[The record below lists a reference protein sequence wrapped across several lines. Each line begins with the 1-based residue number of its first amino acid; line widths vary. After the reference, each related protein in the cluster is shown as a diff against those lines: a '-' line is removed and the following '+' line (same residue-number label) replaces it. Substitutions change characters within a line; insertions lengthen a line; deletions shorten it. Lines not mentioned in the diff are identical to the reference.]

1 MPALYS
7 TSFHRF
13 NTVGQ
18 IGGTTSNASAMVG
31 TAIGTASLPGVGDS
45 FRLTDPTVIDDS
57 GNTQTFSQE
66 IANAGHAGYTI
77 KGIQIQT
84 QTSSSLTAPG
94 PVFDYFIKLTG
105 GSNQTIISGNPL
117 VYFPFDVKQFPSNG
131 TFNTFNLSLN
141 TTNVDDLELTVT
153 YNSTPD
159 QCDWFVLSNSF
170 NTGTP
175 TPAIRI
181 WYELIPKIT
190 ITTGKLNITS
200 GKVSIE

>member
-1 MPALYS
+1 MSALYS

-13 NTVGQ
+13 NTVGSS
-18 IGGTTSNASAMVG
+18 GGSTSNAAAMVG
-31 TAIGTASLPGVGDS
+31 TAIGTASLPGVSDD
-45 FRLTDPTVIDDS
+45 FTLTDPTVIDDS

-66 IANAGHAGYTI
+66 ITNAGHAGYTI

-94 PVFDYFIKLTG
+94 PVFDYRIKLTG
-105 GSNQTIISGNPL
+105 GSNQTIVSFGPL
-117 VYFPFDVKQFPSNG
+117 SYFPYDVKQFPTNG
-131 TFNTFNLSLN
+131 TFNTFNLNLN
-141 TTNVDDLELTVT
+141 TTNVDDLELTAM

-159 QCDWFVLSNSF
+159 QCDWEIYSNSF

-175 TPAIRI
+175 TPAMRI

-190 ITTGKLNITS
+190 ITTGKLSITS